1 MADIIKS
8 TSQTI
13 LFEQF
18 NDKAPSLNTMLD
30 TTEEE
35 KVETADFALE
45 VKEQLNVTSFK
56 EFLSKFAPTI
66 YEICINGKFVYTT
79 DEVKARK
86 FEGVP
91 KSVI

>member
-8 TSQTI
+8 TSQAI

-45 VKEQLNVTSFK
+45 VKEQLQVTSFK
-56 EFLSKFAPTI
+56 EFLNKFAPTI
-66 YEICINGKFVYTT
+66 MKCASMENSFIQRMK
-79 DEVKARK
+79 
-86 FEGVP
+86 
-91 KSVI
+91 

>member
-8 TSQTI
+8 TSQAI

-35 KVETADFALE
+35 KVETADFALRKNRAY
-45 VKEQLNVTSFK
+45 KEY
-56 EFLSKFAPTI
+56 FLSS
-66 YEICINGKFVYTT
+66 GK
-79 DEVKARK
+79 R
-86 FEGVP
+86 
-91 KSVI
+91 

>member
-8 TSQTI
+8 TSQAI

-35 KVETADFALE
+35 KSRDGGLCLRSQRAVAGDQF
-45 VKEQLNVTSFK
+45 
-56 EFLSKFAPTI
+56 
-66 YEICINGKFVYTT
+66 
-79 DEVKARK
+79 
-86 FEGVP
+86 
-91 KSVI
+91 